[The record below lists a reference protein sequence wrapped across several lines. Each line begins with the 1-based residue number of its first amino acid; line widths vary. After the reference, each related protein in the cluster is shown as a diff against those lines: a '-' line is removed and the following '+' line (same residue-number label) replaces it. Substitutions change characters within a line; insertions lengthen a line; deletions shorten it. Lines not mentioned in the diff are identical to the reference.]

1 MSEASRAIALQ
12 HAAAVHHGSGDTEMV
27 LATAEAFHDFIVGNA
42 GAATQSAEPVKVLE
56 KKKAPKAPPV
66 KVAPPVVE
74 EDAEPAVDEVSKEQ
88 VGEVIEAMLN
98 ANMRKQAVELFAK
111 YKAKSLSGVKP
122 EDYAAL
128 KQDADDLLLNA

>member
-27 LATAEAFHDFIVGNA
+27 LATAEAFHDFIVN
-42 GAATQSAEPVKVLE
+42 QVSPVDQAVTPAKTA
-56 KKKAPKAPPV
+56 KAPKKAAPA
-66 KVAPPVVE
+66 KVVPPVVE
-74 EDAEPAVDEVSKEQ
+74 EDAEPAADEVSKEQ

-111 YKAKSLSGVKP
+111 YKAKSLSGVAQS
-122 EDYAAL
+122 DYAAL

>member
-12 HAAAVHHGSGDTEMV
+12 HAAAVHHGSGDSQAV
-27 LATAEAFHDFIVGNA
+27 LETAEAFHDFIVGVSVPTEA
-42 GAATQSAEPVKVLE
+42 PPVKVLE

-74 EDAEPAVDEVSKEQ
+74 EDAEPAADEVSKEQ

>member
-12 HAAAVHHGSGDTEMV
+12 HAVALHHGSGD
-27 LATAEAFHDFIVGNA
+27 LDAARATAEAFHDFIVNKDQGEIA
-42 GAATQSAEPVKVLE
+42 EAAPVKVLE
-56 KKKAPKAPPV
+56 KKKAAPKPA

-74 EDAEPAVDEVSKEQ
+74 EDAEPAADEVSKEQ

-98 ANMRKQAVELFAK
+98 ADMREQAVELFAK

>member
-12 HAAAVHHGSGDTEMV
+12 HAAAVHHGSGDSQAV
-27 LATAEAFHDFIVGNA
+27 LETAEAFHDFIVD
-42 GAATQSAEPVKVLE
+42 QVSPVDQAVTPTKTA
-56 KKKAPKAPPV
+56 KAPKKAAPV

-74 EDAEPAVDEVSKEQ
+74 EYDAQEAIATKEE

-128 KQDADDLLLNA
+128 KQDADVLLLNA

>member
-12 HAAAVHHGSGDTEMV
+12 HAAAVHHGSGDSQAV
-27 LATAEAFHDFIVGNA
+27 LETAEAFHSFIA
-42 GAATQSAEPVKVLE
+42 GSTAAEAAPVKVLE
-56 KKKAPKAPPV
+56 KRKAAPKPA

-74 EDAEPAVDEVSKEQ
+74 EDAEPAADEVSKEQ

-98 ANMRKQAVELFAK
+98 ANMRKEAVALFAK
-111 YKAKSLSGVKP
+111 YKAKSLSGVAQS
-122 EDYAAL
+122 DYAAL

>member
-12 HAAAVHHGSGDTEMV
+12 HAAAVHHGSGDSQAV
-27 LATAEAFHDFIVGNA
+27 LETAEAFHAFISG
-42 GAATQSAEPVKVLE
+42 GTPAEAPPVKVLE
-56 KKKAPKAPPV
+56 KKKAAPKPA

-74 EDAEPAVDEVSKEQ
+74 EDAEPAADEVSKEQ

-98 ANMRKQAVELFAK
+98 ANMRKEAVALFAK

>member
-12 HAAAVHHGSGDTEMV
+12 HAAAVHHGSGDSQAV
-27 LATAEAFHDFIVGNA
+27 LETAEAFYSFIA
-42 GAATQSAEPVKVLE
+42 GSTAAEAAPVKVLE
-56 KKKAPKAPPV
+56 KRKAAPKPA
-66 KVAPPVVE
+66 KGAPPVVE
-74 EDAEPAVDEVSKEQ
+74 EEDAEPAADEVSKEQ

-98 ANMRKQAVELFAK
+98 ADLREEAVALFAK

-128 KQDADDLLLNA
+128 KQDADVLLLNA